1 MFKNRD
7 DLDKQLQKAE
17 NETISSVIDQN
28 MSVSGELSFKGKTR
42 VDGTVNGS
50 VTGDHLV
57 LSQTGKI
64 IGDVKVSSF
73 VCHGTT
79 DGTIVAEIVSARK
92 ECFIKGK
99 LEAGS
104 LTVDSGASLECEVKT
119 TAGKPGITQGGD
131 HPQKEEKPATD
142 AKLTN

>member
-1 MFKNRD
+1 MFKNKE
-7 DLDKQLQKAE
+7 DLEKQLQKAE

-42 VDGTVNGS
+42 IDGTVNGS
-50 VTGDHLV
+50 VSGDHLV

-79 DGTIVAEIVSARK
+79 DGTIIADIVTARK

-104 LTVDSGASLECEVKT
+104 LTVDPGAALECEVKT
-119 TAGKPGITQGGD
+119 TAGKPGIVQGAD
-131 HPQKEEKPATD
+131 LSKKEEKPATE

>member
-42 VDGTVNGS
+42 VDGIVNGS
-50 VTGDHLV
+50 VSGDHLV

-119 TAGKPGITQGGD
+119 TAGKPSITQGLD
-131 HPQKEEKPATD
+131 LPQKEEKPATD

>member
-17 NETISSVIDQN
+17 SETISSVIDQN

-50 VTGDHLV
+50 VSGDHLV

-79 DGTIVAEIVSARK
+79 DGTIVADIVSARK

-104 LTVDSGASLECEVKT
+104 LTVDSGASLDCEVKT
-119 TAGKPGITQGGD
+119 TAGKPGITQGID
-131 HPQKEEKPATD
+131 LPKKEEKPATD